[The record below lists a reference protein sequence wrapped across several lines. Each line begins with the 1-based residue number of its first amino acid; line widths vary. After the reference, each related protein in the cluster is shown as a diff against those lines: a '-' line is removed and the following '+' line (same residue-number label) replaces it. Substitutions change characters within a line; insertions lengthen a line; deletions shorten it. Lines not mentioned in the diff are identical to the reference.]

1 MLLFLEELCMY
12 LHAHSNSC
20 HGVHLTFD
28 PGSNLVGFVGKLT
41 SKSLIILLLAQFILK
56 SLITLGYQSLD
67 LVPFWLDVL
76 QKSWKNLWK
85 FVFFQFD
92 DFFFTEKFI
101 NRINFILILNH
112 KKLIFLFKKS
122 IRIVYLL
129 VIKMRSRFA
138 SVSRKDKF
146 CYICLLAEKSCQ
158 RAKNNLKFQLHVV
171 VLLQLLWLSP
181 WGQLEQLCLLRFF
194 LTLCHLKNNANVA

>member
-1 MLLFLEELCMY
+1 MLLFLVKWINY

-76 QKSWKNLWK
+76 QKSLNISWN
-85 FVFFQFD
+85 FVYFQFD
-92 DFFFTEKFI
+92 DFFLRKI
-101 NRINFILILNH
+101 HKAHNSILIFSHN
-112 KKLIFLFKKS
+112 KLIFLFQKS

>member
-67 LVPFWLDVL
+67 LVPF
-76 QKSWKNLWK
+76 
-85 FVFFQFD
+85 
-92 DFFFTEKFI
+92 
-101 NRINFILILNH
+101 
-112 KKLIFLFKKS
+112 
-122 IRIVYLL
+122 
-129 VIKMRSRFA
+129 
-138 SVSRKDKF
+138 
-146 CYICLLAEKSCQ
+146 
-158 RAKNNLKFQLHVV
+158 
-171 VLLQLLWLSP
+171 
-181 WGQLEQLCLLRFF
+181 
-194 LTLCHLKNNANVA
+194 